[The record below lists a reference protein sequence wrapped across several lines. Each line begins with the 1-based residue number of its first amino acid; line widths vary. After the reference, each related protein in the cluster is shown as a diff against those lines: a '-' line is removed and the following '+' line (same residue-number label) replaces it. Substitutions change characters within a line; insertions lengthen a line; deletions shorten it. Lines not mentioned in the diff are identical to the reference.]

1 MAELTVCED
10 IVAAT
15 ASCSSVTIASQEDA
29 DTISSCSTITGDLV
43 LATNSAGSIALD
55 GVQVIEGSFTSE
67 LCSSGS
73 SCSGLASLSSSTLTS
88 VSYGVTLQSFSSLTN
103 INFPQLLST
112 GSAFSL
118 EDLPALQNVS
128 IPQLASTENFH
139 ISNTPQLTNL
149 TLDLLQNVSSVTV
162 TDVGLSTF
170 PTIVSTSKITSFIV
184 SGINNIGLLTINTPY
199 IGLLDVQGNGTLGF
213 ILGGSTIIKNNITI
227 YDFPIS
233 SIDTVNL
240 FGIGSV
246 AYSPNATITNFNA
259 TSNNFSGIG
268 LGENKGLTN
277 IYIIDNP
284 HLKSISWPDML
295 VLNNITITGNPLLTE
310 TVGWSVQN
318 VTNYYVTGSFNEQF
332 V

>member
-15 ASCSSVTIASQEDA
+15 VLCSSVTITSQEDA
-29 DTISSCSTITGDLV
+29 DTISSCSTITGNLV

-103 INFPQLLST
+103 IDLPQLLST

-128 IPQLASTENFH
+128 IPQLASAESFH

-170 PTIVSTSKITSFIV
+170 PTIVSTSNITSFIV
-184 SGINNIGLLTINTPY
+184 SGINNLGLLTINTPS

-213 ILGGSTIIKNNITI
+213 ILGGSLIKKNNVTI

-246 AYSPNATITNFNA
+246 AYSPNATITNFNS
-259 TSNNFSGIG
+259 TSNNFTAIG
-268 LGENKGLTN
+268 LHETKGLTN

-284 HLKSISWPDML
+284 HLKSITWPDML